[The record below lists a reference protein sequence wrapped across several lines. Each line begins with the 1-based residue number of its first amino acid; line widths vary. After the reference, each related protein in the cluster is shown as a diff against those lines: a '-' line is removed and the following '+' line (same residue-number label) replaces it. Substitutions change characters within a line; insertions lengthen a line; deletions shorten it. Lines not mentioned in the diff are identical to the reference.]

1 MNMKNKIIIV
11 LVSLGLLGAG
21 ILIGQ
26 RIRPMNCPP
35 PPPPFGPME
44 EFGRVPGGMEEPGRP
59 FRGEHMTP
67 DKMKAMHDRMEKMK
81 PQMEE
86 FQKKIEAIREASR
99 VKMLGLLRDDQKA
112 KFNEIQENREQMI
125 HAMGERKPKHFGK
138 GEMFPRVRHFEF
150 LNTIIYKPLLERMS
164 KDLNLDEQQKK
175 SFEEILVQRRK
186 EVLDLIDS
194 TPPPSIEAWGERP
207 PPPPPSPF

>member
-1 MNMKNKIIIV
+1 MRKIIF
-11 LVSLGLLGAG
+11 GAETDG
-21 ILIGQ
+21 ELIARYETIWKTAFKKQNG
-26 RIRPMNCPP
+26 
-35 PPPPFGPME
+35 FSE
-44 EFGRVPGGMEEPGRP
+44 
-59 FRGEHMTP
+59 
-67 DKMKAMHDRMEKMK
+67 
-81 PQMEE
+81 EE